1 MKHISNKDDSE
12 DQQHV
17 SQPCGASA
25 LCTWMEKNPSFFLA
39 IYNVVPQ
46 NVSVQ
51 LVPKTSIIM
60 VYGRYIE
67 LVSGVYKPTFTS
79 LGGTTL

>member
-12 DQQHV
+12 HQQHV

-25 LCTWMEKNPSFFLA
+25 LCTWMENPIFFFA

-67 LVSGVYKPTFTS
+67 LVSGVYKSTFTS

>member
-1 MKHISNKDDSE
+1 MTVNINNTFHN
-12 DQQHV
+12 HV
-17 SQPCGASA
+17 VLLHSA
-25 LCTWMEKNPSFFLA
+25 HGWKIPSFFFA

-67 LVSGVYKPTFTS
+67 LVSGVYKSTFTS